1 MNFKIIPSL
10 LISVLYFIIKFI
22 EMRFIKRNSEEN
34 KETKSLKNIT
44 LDSFVVFISSVF
56 SFFIIE
62 QFKLEQIIG
71 ETKEQLSAFTNN
83 PDF

>member
-10 LISVLYFIIKFI
+10 LISVVYFIIKLVEVKFV
-22 EMRFIKRNSEEN
+22 KKNSDEN
-34 KETKSLKNIT
+34 KETKSLKHIT
-44 LDSFVVFISSVF
+44 LDSFVVFISSIF